1 MSCGPWPARL
11 LPPWDS
17 PGKNAAVGCHA
28 LLQGIFPT
36 QGLNA
41 AGLGQDLL
49 AESCAGEGKPTER
62 KSRCQC
68 LSISLYRSIY
78 CWFLLSKSCPALVTP
93 WTVVP
98 QAPRQ
103 ESWSE
108 EPYPPPGDLPHPVA
122 EPTSPAL
129 QMDSSP
135 LNPLGSPD
143 LCIFDVKGPGKQM
156 RRSGLER
163 VGEGRGGTQ
172 LVKSGGGDGAAGGE
186 KDPGVRC
193 ASIPSA

>member
-1 MSCGPWPARL
+1 MSVSL
-11 LPPWDS
+11 
-17 PGKNAAVGCHA
+17 
-28 LLQGIFPT
+28 
-36 QGLNA
+36 
-41 AGLGQDLL
+41 
-49 AESCAGEGKPTER
+49 
-62 KSRCQC
+62 
-68 LSISLYRSIY
+68 SLYRSIY

-108 EPYPPPGDLPHPVA
+108 EPCPPPGDLPHPGA
-122 EPTSPAL
+122 EPTSSAL

-193 ASIPSA
+193 ASIPSAWDCSQWASTGSWANRGQWARREETVQGKVKWLSGEEVGQVSLVRTQCCWVNFFFFSHLSHA